1 MSESDSRKVCI
12 SNDWQIEAKFLADSN
27 LPSLMHQVSLKYE
40 DFSSLNFTEREFRRL
55 ITDDIQNNV
64 GKFISIWGNKLQQII
79 QCIHFG
85 HRGTEKELIQV
96 TADLFMVAIIIL
108 RQNEELINNSD
119 KAVTVVYQ
127 NRLELFLY
135 CESKNGSDWFGS
147 VIKQSMNAHTVLG
160 RNEKNSFKN

>member
-12 SNDWQIEAKFLADSN
+12 SNDWQIEAKFLADSI

-85 HRGTEKELIQV
+85 NRGTEIELSYSRH
-96 TADLFMVAIIIL
+96 FMVDIIIL